1 MAQAVQ
7 IQAAVVLPAAAVAL
21 TEADALAVQAVAQG
35 AAVQAV
41 AQRAAV
47 AQAAATDDEQ
57 VLPLA
62 AALAGAAGQRHT
74 VVDTGAAERG
84 ELHALHALRRAQY

>member
-7 IQAAVVLPAAAVAL
+7 AAAAVVVPAAAAEQAV
-21 TEADALAVQAVAQG
+21 ADALAVQAVAQV

-47 AQAAATDDEQ
+47 AQAAAADDEQ

-84 ELHALHALRRAQY
+84 GFMFSMLRRAQY